1 MTINKASSK
10 RIFSIFDVAA
20 LKDTNW
26 YDFVDDTLV
35 DPTYWGKN
43 QGCDFVT
50 GSSCNYPPE

>member
-1 MTINKASSK
+1 MTAYKASSK

-35 DPTYWGKN
+35 DPTLWGKMI
-43 QGCDFVT
+43 GCGFLT
-50 GSSCNYPPE
+50 GSSCNF